1 MILGSSILGYPYV
14 LSPNAVLV
22 GQTVPG
28 GFGVGNVVLPTTG
41 QVQKNVNFGVM
52 NQSIGTFTGSGGGGN
67 FPLGG

>member
-1 MILGSSILGYPYV
+1 MLLGTSILGYPYV

-28 GFGVGNVVLPTTG
+28 GFGVGNVVLPATN
-41 QVQKNVNFGVM
+41 QVQNGVKFGVM
-52 NQSIGTFTGSGGGGN
+52 NNSTGTFTGSGGGSV